1 MVEGQ
6 PLSAF
11 LATAHEW
18 GHSLYEQGLPR
29 TGDHYFPGPLV
40 MRFELELALI
50 EQELPVEEL
59 PQHWDQRLSEL
70 LGINQSNDSE
80 GCLQSWSTDA

>member
-1 MVEGQ
+1 
-6 PLSAF
+6 
-11 LATAHEW
+11 
-18 GHSLYEQGLPR
+18 
-29 TGDHYFPGPLV
+29 

-59 PQHWDQRLSEL
+59 PQHWNHHLSEL

>member
-1 MVEGQ
+1 
-6 PLSAF
+6 
-11 LATAHEW
+11 
-18 GHSLYEQGLPR
+18 
-29 TGDHYFPGPLV
+29 

-59 PQHWDQRLSEL
+59 PQHWNQRLSEL